1 MSLLFNETQQ
11 TPIVIAH
18 RGASGYLPEHSL
30 AAVAMAH
37 AMDVDYI
44 EQDVVL
50 TSDGVPIVLH
60 DVHIDTV
67 TDVATVF
74 PSRARSDGRYFAIDF
89 TLDELKELKLCERI
103 DFETGKAV
111 YSRRFPVGK
120 SSFRIPTLVEEIEL
134 IQGMNKSTGKSIGIC
149 VEIKSPAWHIEQG
162 QHVSETTLSVLRS
175 YGYCARAD
183 SAIIECFDA
192 TELRRIREQ
201 LECDLKLVQ
210 LIGENSW
217 QEAPCDFDELKTE
230 QGLQQIAEY
239 ADGIAPWV
247 HQVLDKNKKDTA
259 TNANLVELAHKHRL
273 PVYPYTFRAD
283 NLPDYAETFEELLEL
298 SIKAK
303 VDGVFT
309 DFPDRAVGYF
319 KSRNVNEKL

>member
-201 LECDLKLVQ
+201 LDCRHCRRQMLSLDNPNCRIVRRLPTYGKMVRRCGFLVQ
-210 LIGENSW
+210 R
-217 QEAPCDFDELKTE
+217 FDEITLSR
-230 QGLQQIAEY
+230 
-239 ADGIAPWV
+239 
-247 HQVLDKNKKDTA
+247 HQLN
-259 TNANLVELAHKHRL
+259 H
-273 PVYPYTFRAD
+273 
-283 NLPDYAETFEELLEL
+283 
-298 SIKAK
+298 I
-303 VDGVFT
+303 
-309 DFPDRAVGYF
+309 
-319 KSRNVNEKL
+319 